1 MVQYLGVGVVVT
13 YWVGV
18 VVDWVGVVVDSVGV
32 VVDSVGVVVDS
43 VGVVVDS
50 VGVVV
55 DSVGVVVDSVGLVVD
70 GVVATRSIW
79 KKTEGKR
86 SFSDCLPNKLVFSIS
101 VKTSTKNHLEALG
114 INMIHFT

>member
-13 YWVGV
+13 Y
-18 VVDWVGVVVDSVGV
+18 WVGVVVDSVGV

-55 DSVGVVVDSVGLVVD
+55 DSVGVVVD
-70 GVVATRSIW
+70 GVVETRSIW
-79 KKTEGKR
+79 KKEREKDVLVTVYQINL
-86 SFSDCLPNKLVFSIS
+86 FSPYL
-101 VKTSTKNHLEALG
+101 
-114 INMIHFT
+114 